1 MDKKHSN
8 RSLDRWMVLYFK
20 TILAE
25 SVLMNVLWLL
35 WEHYSCV
42 INVFQT
48 QKVNMK
54 ASSNIS
60 RVVFISAHIITTKGD
75 YKDLNGQHILHDCFS
90 LLRLN

>member
-1 MDKKHSN
+1 MKNTQTDHWE
-8 RSLDRWMVLYFK
+8 DVFYFT

-54 ASSNIS
+54 ASYNIS
-60 RVVFISAHIITTKGD
+60 RVIFISAHIITTKGD
-75 YKDLNGQHILHDCFS
+75 YKESEWAAHPS
-90 LLRLN
+90 